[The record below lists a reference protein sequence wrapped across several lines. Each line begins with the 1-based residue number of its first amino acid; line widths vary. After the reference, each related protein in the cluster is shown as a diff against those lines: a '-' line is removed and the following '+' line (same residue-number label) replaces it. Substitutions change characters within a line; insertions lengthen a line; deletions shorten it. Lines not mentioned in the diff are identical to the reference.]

1 MSIQQKLYGW
11 IILLIVSNYHLIA
24 QRDDYSL
31 INYISPVPNSQ
42 YVSPWSTIIIR
53 SVVNIGRSVLTEKDI
68 IEVTG
73 TISGLHRGEL
83 ILLEDSKTIIFK
95 PELPFTEGEKIMVL
109 FKENKLGASENKI
122 ADLNFEFTIS
132 NSWKKNIRYS
142 TCSPLANELNL
153 FINFESEEELKDN
166 RNPGFSSTIESFN
179 YARGSHWALFWRDR
193 TIRWYVRVID

>member
-1 MSIQQKLYGW
+1 MKIQQNWLSIKQKLYCC

-24 QRDDYSL
+24 QGDDYSH

-83 ILLEDSKTIIFK
+83 ILLEDNKTIIFK

-132 NSWKKNIRYS
+132 NSWKKTLDIQL
-142 TCSPLANELNL
+142 PIL
-153 FINFESEEELKDN
+153 
-166 RNPGFSSTIESFN
+166 
-179 YARGSHWALFWRDR
+179 
-193 TIRWYVRVID
+193 